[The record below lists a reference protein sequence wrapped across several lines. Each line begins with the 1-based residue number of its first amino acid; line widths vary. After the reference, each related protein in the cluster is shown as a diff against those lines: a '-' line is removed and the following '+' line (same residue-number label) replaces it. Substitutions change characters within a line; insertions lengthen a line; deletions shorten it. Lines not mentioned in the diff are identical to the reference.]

1 MFSLEERMVAVEQLI
16 EFDLQYTKTIRML
29 GYPTDWRT
37 LKSWYEE
44 YISIG
49 TLHTSAIHK
58 DKYSSVQKEAAV
70 NYYISHGKNVQLTIR
85 KLGYPCSTVLRQWIK
100 EFAPEEKTNC
110 TSGGNTI
117 RYPREVKEA
126 AVLALCTRTTS
137 AKDVAKEYNV
147 TREGLYNWKK
157 QLLGSGDAY
166 QMKQRISNNS
176 DKSCDDVITLQQEVH
191 RLKLERDVLEK
202 AIDLLKKEMGA
213 DVTTLSNRD
222 KAIVISTLV
231 GDYTLVELL
240 SHFKM
245 AKSSYYY
252 QLEAMKRTD
261 KHLEERRIIIEI
273 FINSRETYGY
283 RRVHIS
289 LNRKGIKLSEK
300 IVRRIMNEEGLH
312 VRKPRKK
319 KYCSYQGEIS
329 PSVPNLINR
338 VFHADKPNE
347 KWLTDITEF
356 GLPTGKVY
364 LSPII
369 DCFDGMPVSWSIG
382 TSPDSE
388 LVNSMLDKAIETL
401 KPGETPIIHSDRG
414 AHYRWPEWI
423 KKTKDASLIRSMS
436 KKGFSPDNSA
446 CEGFFGRI
454 KNEMFYDRDWSTVTQ
469 AEFIDILDEYLHWYI
484 EERIKLPL
492 GGMSPLEYRNK
503 LGVAV

>member
-1 MFSLEERMVAVEQLI
+1 MFSLEEREAAVKQLI
-16 EFDLQYTKTIRML
+16 EFDLQYSRTIRKL

-44 YISIG
+44 YISVG
-49 TLHTSAIHK
+49 TLHTNAIHK
-58 DKYSSVQKEAAV
+58 SKYSQVQKEAAV

-85 KLGYPCSTVLRQWIK
+85 KMGYPCSTVLNQWIK
-100 EFAPEEKTNC
+100 ELAPEEKRNC

-117 RYPREVKEA
+117 RYPRVVKEA

-137 AKDVAKEYNV
+137 AKDVAKKYHV
-147 TREGLYNWKK
+147 TREGLYNWKN
-157 QLLGSGDAY
+157 QLLGNGDTRL
-166 QMKQRISNNS
+166 MKQKISNCS
-176 DKSCDDVITLQQEVH
+176 EEARDEIITLQQEVH

-202 AIDLLKKEMGA
+202 AIDLLKKEIGTDITSLA
-213 DVTTLSNRD
+213 NRD
-222 KAIVISTLV
+222 KAIIISTLV

-252 QLEAMKRTD
+252 QIATMKKTD
-261 KHLEERRIIIEI
+261 KYLEERKVIIEI

-289 LNRKGIKLSEK
+289 LNKKGITLSEK
-300 IVRRIMNEEGLH
+300 VVRRIMNEEGLQ

-319 KYCSYQGEIS
+319 KYSSYQGEIS
-329 PSVPNLINR
+329 PAVPNLINR
-338 VFHADKPNE
+338 KFHADKPNE

-369 DCFDGMPVSWSIG
+369 DCFDGMPISWSIG
-382 TSPDSE
+382 TAPDAE
-388 LVNSMLDKAIETL
+388 LANSMLDKAIETL

-454 KNEMFYDRDWSTVTQ
+454 KNEMFYDRDWSNVTQ
-469 AEFIDILDEYLHWYI
+469 SEFMDILDEYLHWYI

-492 GGMSPLEYRNK
+492 GGMSPLEYRSK